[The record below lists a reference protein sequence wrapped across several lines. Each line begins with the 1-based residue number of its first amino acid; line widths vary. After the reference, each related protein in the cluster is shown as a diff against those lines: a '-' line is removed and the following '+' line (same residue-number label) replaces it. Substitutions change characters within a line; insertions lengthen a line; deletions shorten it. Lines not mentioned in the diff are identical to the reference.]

1 MTISA
6 PFPHLHPGKHI
17 KKNVLPEGLSV
28 KKAAE
33 LIGVGRPALSNLLNG
48 NAALTPEMA
57 MRIEKTFGA
66 RAQELLALQTAYDE
80 FQHREQAK
88 EIAVRTYVQTFLAI
102 TARNISA
109 WSEQIH
115 ARAELPALL
124 RRLVNSTGD
133 SLAKVDFPAFD
144 NSQRPGWDGYVSTN
158 STTPWIP
165 RGESGWEFGCNRNSA
180 QKAEDDYSART
191 GSIAPEER
199 KAITFV
205 FVTPRNWPGKD
216 EWVKAK
222 RKTGAWKDVRA
233 YDASDLEQWLEQSVA
248 TQAWFAGK
256 LGNGADGIATLD
268 DCWKEW
274 AEAAEP
280 PLSKILFRTAVE
292 AAKDK
297 FQTWLTQPPAGPFV
311 ITADSKIEGLA
322 FVACALEALGKTPR
336 EFYDRALVL
345 KTVEALKRTTTAAP
359 DFVAIV
365 SSPEIEL
372 ASAGL
377 HKTHHLLI
385 LRRRNDVSG
394 EPDIAL
400 DLVDDA
406 TYREALTA
414 MGLPDEDYQR
424 YARETGNSPTILR
437 RRLSPVPAIREP
449 AWSTDK
455 TLARKLIP
463 LNFAGVWSSDTGADQ
478 EIMSLL
484 AGTRYADIEMAV
496 AELRTTPDAPMWS
509 IGKFRGVTSKIDV
522 LFATHALFTKDDLE
536 NFFFVAH
543 WVLSESDPALELP
556 PDQQWAANI
565 YGKTRQHSAALRRG
579 LCETLV
585 LLAAHGNHL
594 FRERLGIDIQAR
606 VDGVVRSL
614 LLPLDTQTWASQKGD
629 LPHYAEA
636 APDVF
641 LEILEQ
647 DLASDAPKV
656 HELLRPADSVPF
668 GGCPRTGLLWALE
681 TLAWNP
687 DRLLRVSFILAKLAA
702 VRIDDNWA
710 NKPEGSLESIYR
722 CWMPQTAASIDE
734 RNKAMEVIC
743 RLYPDIGWLLCLEQ
757 FGTRNGIGHYSSR
770 PLWRNDAVG
779 AGQTAKTWDEIWR
792 VSDKARELAL
802 TWPQQNE
809 NTLGDLVERLE
820 YMPEADQETPWSLIK
835 IWAASAPSDMAKHT
849 LRERVRKSAFTRRAR
864 IRGVAGDV
872 KDRAREAYALLA
884 PSDLVVRHLWLF
896 AEQWVDESSDEL
908 EDEEFDYHQREARI
922 AALRKAALDEI
933 WREAAYDGIMRL
945 CGLGNAESAI
955 GWQLAGGVIAPAQ
968 WQSFLDRLS
977 GQGAPPAELKIDNLL
992 SGFLGRLDADARC
1005 ATLSALLEDLAATDA
1020 ADKAIRL
1027 LKCAPFRAET
1037 WAHLEAL
1044 PEEWRQRYWRETYV
1058 RWERQDESEINTL
1071 VECLLDVQRPR
1082 AAFSAVHMEFDKVDT
1097 KRLVTLLRTIAT
1109 SEAEPAGRF
1118 QLAHH
1123 DVSNA
1128 FKSLAARADTPRD
1141 ELAQLEFMYVTALD
1155 HSAYGIPTLEDQL
1168 AQDPRLFLQLVALVY
1183 RRTDGEQD
1191 PAEWS
1196 IPDDE
1201 RRRAAATT
1209 AYNVLNRAR
1218 RIPGTDEHGTIAPI
1232 ALHKWVDDARAL
1244 GRLHGRG
1251 EVIDHLIGKLLG
1263 KSPPGTDG
1271 IWPCEPIRQALDAF
1285 ASQDIADGMSAG
1297 RRNARGAHWRGE
1309 GGSDERGLAAQYR
1322 SWSKAV
1328 LFQYPFTA
1336 KFLED
1341 LARSYDHE
1349 AVWHDTDASV
1359 RKRLSY

>member
-1 MTISA
+1 MTISN
-6 PFPHLHPGKHI
+6 PFPNLHPGEHI
-17 KKNVLPEGLSV
+17 KKSVLPEGLSV

-48 NAALTPEMA
+48 KAALTPEMA
-57 MRIEKTFGA
+57 TRIEKAFGA
-66 RAQELLALQTAYDE
+66 SAQELLALQTAYDE
-80 FQHREQAK
+80 LQHHEHAK
-88 EIAVRTYVQTFLAI
+88 EIAVRAYVQAFLTI

-124 RRLVNSTGD
+124 RRLVNSTGN

-144 NSQRPGWDGYVSTN
+144 NSQRPGWDGHVSTD

-165 RGESGWEFGCNRNSA
+165 RGESGWEFGCDRNAA
-180 QKAEDDYSART
+180 QKAEHDYAARI
-191 GSIAPEER
+191 GSVAPEER
-199 KAITFV
+199 KTITFV

-216 EWVKAK
+216 EWAKAK
-222 RKTGAWKDVRA
+222 RSTGAWKDVRA

-274 AEAAEP
+274 AEAAKP
-280 PLSKILFRTAVE
+280 PLTKILFRTAVQ

-297 FQTWLTQPPAGPFV
+297 FQTWLTQPPENPFV
-311 ITADSKIEGLA
+311 ITAASEIEGLA
-322 FVACALEALGKTPR
+322 FIACALESLGKNPG

-345 KTVEALKRTTTAAP
+345 KTMEALKRTTTAAP

-365 SSPEIEL
+365 SSPEMER

-385 LRRRNDVSG
+385 LRRSNEVSG

-400 DLVDDA
+400 DLVDDV

-449 AWSTDK
+449 AWSTEK

-463 LNFAGVWSSDTGADQ
+463 LNFAGVWSSDTAADQ

-484 AGTRYADIEMAV
+484 AGTGYADIELGV
-496 AELRTTPDAPMWS
+496 AELRTAQDAPVWS

-522 LFATHALFTKDDLE
+522 LFATHALFTKDDLDK
-536 NFFFVAH
+536 FFFVAH

-556 PDQQWAANI
+556 ADQQWAAII
-565 YGKTRQHSAALRRG
+565 YGKSRQHSAQLRRG

-585 LLAAHGNHL
+585 LLAVHGNYL
-594 FRERLGIDIQAR
+594 FRERLGIDVQAG
-606 VDGVVRSL
+606 VDGVVRNL

-656 HELLRPADSVPF
+656 HELLRPADNIPF

-687 DRLLRVSFILAKLAA
+687 DRLLRVSFILAKLAT
-702 VRIDDNWA
+702 VPIDDNWG

-722 CWMPQTAASIDE
+722 CWMPQTAAAIDE
-734 RNKAMEVIC
+734 RNKAMEAIC
-743 RLYPDIGWLLCLEQ
+743 RLYPDTGWRLCLEQ

-779 AGQTAKTWDEIWR
+779 AGQGAKTWDEIWR

-802 TWPQQNE
+802 TWPQQTE
-809 NTLGDLVERLE
+809 NTLGDLAERLHD
-820 YMPEADQETPWSLIK
+820 MPEADQETVWSLIK
-835 IWAASAPSDMAKHT
+835 IWAASGPTDMAKHA

-864 IRGVAGDV
+864 IRGVPGGM

-884 PSDLVVRHLWLF
+884 PGDLVMRHLWLF
-896 AEQWVDESSDEL
+896 AEHWVDESSDEL
-908 EDEEFDYHQREARI
+908 EDENFDYHQHEARI
-922 AALRKAALDEI
+922 AELRNAALNEI

-945 CGLGNAESAI
+945 CGLGNAESTI

-968 WQSFLDRLS
+968 WKNFLDRLS
-977 GQGAPPAELKIDNLL
+977 GQGAPPAGLKIDNLL
-992 SGFLGRLDADARC
+992 SGFLGRLDPVARC
-1005 ATLSALLEDLAATDA
+1005 ATLSALLQDFAAGSA
-1020 ADKAIRL
+1020 ADKAVRL

-1037 WAHLEAL
+1037 WAHLEAV
-1044 PEEWRQRYWRETYV
+1044 PEEWRRCYWHETYV

-1071 VECLLDVQRPR
+1071 VDRLLEAQRPR
-1082 AAFSAVHMEFDKVDT
+1082 AAFSTVHMDFDKLET
-1097 KRLVTLLRTIAT
+1097 KRLVTLLRTVAT
-1109 SEAEPAGRF
+1109 SAAEPAGHF

-1141 ELAQLEFMYVTALD
+1141 ELAQLEFIYVTALD
-1155 HSAYGIPTLEDQL
+1155 HSAYGIPTLEGEL
-1168 AQDPRLFLQLVALVY
+1168 ARDPRLFLQLIALVY
-1183 RRTDGEQD
+1183 RRRDDGQD

-1196 IPDDE
+1196 IRDDE

-1218 RIPGTDEHGTIAPI
+1218 RVPGTDEHGAIDPV
-1232 ALHKWVDDARAL
+1232 ALRKWIDDARSL

-1251 EVIDHLIGKLLG
+1251 EVIDRIIGELLG
-1263 KSPPGTDG
+1263 KSPLGADG
-1271 IWPCEPIRQALDAF
+1271 IWPCEPVRQALDAF
-1285 ASQDIADGMSAG
+1285 TSQDIADGMLIS

-1309 GGSDERGLAAQYR
+1309 GGSNERGLAAQYHN
-1322 SWSKAV
+1322 WSKAV
-1328 LFQYPFTA
+1328 LFEYPFTA

-1349 AVWHDTDASV
+1349 AVWHDTEASV
-1359 RKRLSY
+1359 RKRLNY